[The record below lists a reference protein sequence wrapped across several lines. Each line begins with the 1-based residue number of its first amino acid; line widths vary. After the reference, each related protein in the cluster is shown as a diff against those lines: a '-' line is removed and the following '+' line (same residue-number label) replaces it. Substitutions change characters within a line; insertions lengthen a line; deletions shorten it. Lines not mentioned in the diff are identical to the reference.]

1 VFEVV
6 EVEAESGEAR
16 GRFAAVT
23 LDDVPRL
30 LAVIHGDHATS
41 VRVAAIDALGKLGD
55 RATLDALDALEID
68 DTRGVRVAAARAAR
82 AIRIGRSRETYDP
95 LARLAECLDRLAIVI
110 APFGIHE
117 RATTDNDLKAN
128 AVGGRIPDDLALWS
142 DWAAKVSKVTLPT
155 IARGWKILSPRDAL
169 ARRRWLLDTRNA
181 PRGPWLPIMVS
192 DPGDYQVYFPRSPRH
207 GAVSCWYHDEPQ
219 LTSDLDAKPLVDH
232 AQALLDA
239 WTILT
244 G

>member
-1 VFEVV
+1 VFELV
-6 EVEAESGEAR
+6 EVGADGGAH

-30 LAVIHGDHATS
+30 LGLIDNDHATS
-41 VRVAAIDALGKLGD
+41 VRVAAIDALGRLGH
-55 RATLDALDALEID
+55 RSVLDALDALEID
-68 DTRGVRVAAARAAR
+68 DTARVRSAAARAAR

-95 LARLAECLDRLAIVI
+95 LARLSEYLDRLAIVI
-110 APFGIHE
+110 APFGVPN
-117 RATTDNDLKAN
+117 RPSTDNDIKAN

-142 DWAAKVSKVTLPT
+142 DWAARISKVPLPT

-181 PRGPWLPIMVS
+181 PRGAWLPIMAS
-192 DPGDYQVYFPRSPRH
+192 DPGDYQIYFPRSPRH
-207 GAVSCWYHDEPQ
+207 GAVSCWYHDEPA
-219 LTSDLDAKPLVDH
+219 LMPELAAKSLVDH

-239 WTILT
+239 WTTLT